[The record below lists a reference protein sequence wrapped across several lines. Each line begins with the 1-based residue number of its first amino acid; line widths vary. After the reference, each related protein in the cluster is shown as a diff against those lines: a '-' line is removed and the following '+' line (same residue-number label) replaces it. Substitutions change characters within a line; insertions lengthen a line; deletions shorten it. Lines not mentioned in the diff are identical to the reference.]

1 MTSNIQ
7 KLEMLYDRN
16 PNKQKNKQANKQKIY
31 KQAKTNKKTKQQQQQ
46 QQQQQTKSK
55 QSNRYIK
62 KNMYQRKWCKN
73 ENDQKMTQKAVKWGI
88 LSWEVS

>member
-16 PNKQKNKQANKQKIY
+16 PNKQINKQANKQKIY
-31 KQAKTNKKTKQQQQQ
+31 KQAKTNKKTK
-46 QQQQQTKSK
+46 QQQQTKSK